1 MIGVIG
7 GSGNIGAPTI
17 RNLVKRGASLR
28 ALTSSSNS
36 AERLKALGVSEVV
49 VGDFRNGQDLRR
61 VFQDCVSIFH
71 VIPPF
76 TEEEVEIG
84 FRVIAAAREAGVE
97 HIVFNSVFHPQMRK
111 MDHHA
116 RKLLV
121 EEAVIESGL
130 AFNIIQPAM
139 LMQNVQGVWRKIRSE
154 GIYPALA
161 SPDKKLCLIDA
172 EDLGEAIAKVLID
185 PGLRGAIFELA
196 GPDALTFM
204 EMAAVISEELNRPVQ
219 VKPLDENQRK
229 AFASSQGW
237 GKDAS
242 KAFLSMCRHYDDHGF
257 PGGNPLMLT
266 ALLGRPPGTYR
277 SFIRRLIA
285 TDAFGAA

>member
-49 VGDFRNGQDLRR
+49 VGNFRNSPDLRR
-61 VFQDCVSIFH
+61 TFQDCLSIFH
-71 VIPPF
+71 VVPPF
-76 TEEEVEIG
+76 TEDEVEIG
-84 FRVIAAAREAGVE
+84 FRVIAAAQEAGVE
-97 HIVFNSVFHPQMRK
+97 HIVFNSVFHPQIRK
-111 MDHHA
+111 MDHHV

-139 LMQNVQGVWRKIRSE
+139 LMQNVQGVWRKVRSE
-154 GIYPALA
+154 GVYPVIA
-161 SPDKKLCLIDA
+161 SPDKKLRLIDA
-172 EDLGEAIAKVLID
+172 EDLGEAIAQVLID
-185 PGLRGAIFELA
+185 PGLRGAIFELS
-196 GPDALTFM
+196 GPDALTFV
-204 EMAAVISEELNRPVQ
+204 EMAAVISEELNLPVK

-237 GKDAS
+237 GNYAS
-242 KAFLSMCRHYDDHGF
+242 EAFLGMCRHYDDHGF
-257 PGGNPLMLT
+257 PGGNPLVLT
-266 ALLGRPPGTYR
+266 AILGRPASTYR
-277 SFIRRLIA
+277 NFIRRLIA
-285 TDAFGAA
+285 TSASDTA